1 MIEKWKESRDRGGF
15 AGGVLMDLSKA
26 FDTINHKLLIAKLRA
41 YGFDIPS
48 LEILFD
54 YFSDRWQRTK
64 INSSFSS
71 WSLILCGM
79 AQGSVLG
86 PKFFNIYINDL
97 FYLFI
102 QTSVCNM
109 ADDTTPYACDVS
121 LSSLI
126 RRLEGDV
133 ASVIYWF
140 SANFM
145 MLNNGKCHFLVA
157 GPKTA
162 VEQMYIEVGGQV
174 IWESSR
180 ERLLGVEIDKGL
192 RFREHTGDICKKA
205 ASKLTA
211 LARLAKIVPF
221 DKKRLM
227 MNSFIQSQFS
237 YCPLVWMFCTRELN
251 NRINSIHRRA
261 LRVIYLDYSSTFSE
275 LLERDKSVTVHQR
288 NIQFLAVEM
297 FKVIKKIGPAAMMGD
312 LFVFNCD
319 TRSSRTFCR
328 PNVNTVY
335 YGENS
340 VRYLGPIVWDEMLP
354 ERFKSIQE
362 LGDFKSKIKGWAP
375 TNCPCSL
382 CKEYIAGVGLVTT
395 FE

>member
-1 MIEKWKESRDRGGF
+1 
-15 AGGVLMDLSKA
+15 MDLSKA

-86 PKFFNIYINDL
+86 LFCFRFLTYINDL

-102 QTSVCNM
+102 QACVCNM
-109 ADDTTPYACDVS
+109 ADDTTPYSCGVS
-121 LSSLI
+121 LPSLI

-145 MLNNGKCHFLVA
+145 ILNPDKCHFLIA
-157 GPKTA
+157 GPRTA
-162 VEQMYIEVGGQV
+162 AEQLYIEVGGQV
-174 IWESSR
+174 IWESSQ
-180 ERLLGVEIDKGL
+180 ERLLGLTIEKSL
-192 RFREHTGDICKKA
+192 KFQEHVSDICKKA
-205 ASKLTA
+205 SPKLTA
-211 LARLAKIVPF
+211 LARLARIVPF
-221 DKKRLM
+221 DKKRLL

-237 YCPLVWMFCTRELN
+237 NCPLLWMFCSKDLN
-251 NRINSIHRRA
+251 NRINSVHKRA
-261 LRVIYLDYSSTFSE
+261 LRIIYLDYTSTFSE
-275 LLERDKSVTVHQR
+275 LLERDGSVTIHHR
-288 NIQFLAVEM
+288 NIQLLAVEM
-297 FKVIKKIGPAAMMGD
+297 FKVIRKIGPEIMRD
-312 LFVFNCD
+312 LFVFSCD
-319 TRSSRTFCR
+319 TRSGRAFCR

-335 YGENS
+335 NGENS

-362 LGDFKSKIKGWAP
+362 LEDFKREIKKWTPIG
-375 TNCPCSL
+375 CPCSL
-382 CKEYIAGVGLVTT
+382 CKEYIGGVGVVAT